1 MGECEWKRS
10 KLKVS
15 VTTMSNRPFLYK
27 KRTQI
32 YQSPT
37 KITPQIATA
46 KNTLLITC
54 QWTVFAPLSNLNP
67 NRLAQFW
74 RDRESIKSGWKNSC
88 LRYASATMQRGRSY
102 THHKNRNYKG
112 IKAFIQKTRLSFNS
126 HVSLVMHLFHG
137 KIRL

>member
-1 MGECEWKRS
+1 
-10 KLKVS
+10 
-15 VTTMSNRPFLYK
+15 
-27 KRTQI
+27 
-32 YQSPT
+32 
-37 KITPQIATA
+37 
-46 KNTLLITC
+46 
-54 QWTVFAPLSNLNP
+54 
-67 NRLAQFW
+67 
-74 RDRESIKSGWKNSC
+74 